1 MAKIF
6 CRLLVLVLLL
16 ALPAS
21 GSAQKSNSKEFML
34 SGNEIDLLVGTPTG
48 VVEPLDTRR
57 TRVDESV
64 RHDFS
69 NLLEDDFATGS
80 GFEALDWSDAEDT
93 SPEPEQIESD
103 LLDLLDETGEIENL
117 ESTGETPNEELIS
130 TDNIETEFKL

>member
-6 CRLLVLVLLL
+6 CRLLILLL
-16 ALPAS
+16 ILAVSDS
-21 GSAQKSNSKEFML
+21 GRGQKSDGVELML

-69 NLLEDDFATGS
+69 NLLEDDFAAGTG
-80 GFEALDWSDAEDT
+80 FDALDWSDAEDT
-93 SPEPEQIESD
+93 SPDPEQIESD
-103 LLDLLDETGEIENL
+103 LLDLLDETGEIEKL

-130 TDNIETEFKL
+130 TDNVETEFKL